1 MNGVEYTIYKRED
14 LESASSFDESF
25 VTFCISTLE
34 FIARQKLGHAY
45 QVPRISASLGTH
57 GVYRC
62 VQVVTQA
69 DGCST
74 ERFLCWAEGGGL
86 VTGTIFMHASNEAH
100 LCNPSPQTYG
110 NFPKMMKGIF
120 STCRVFF
127 SMRLQCS
134 FRHVRD
140 ASNRH
145 HRAIGGLF
153 HRQPSR
159 SASYVNGGYS
169 IRWMLLQR
177 CRNKPILAVRVN
189 MQRVDCLPDG
199 TLLPQDMQIE

>member
-1 MNGVEYTIYKRED
+1 MHAEHPEQPPAPDTPFAEILKTNMNGVEYTIYKRED

-110 NFPKMMKGIF
+110 NFPKVMKGIF
-120 STCRVFF
+120 
-127 SMRLQCS
+127 
-134 FRHVRD
+134 
-140 ASNRH
+140 
-145 HRAIGGLF
+145 
-153 HRQPSR
+153 
-159 SASYVNGGYS
+159 
-169 IRWMLLQR
+169 
-177 CRNKPILAVRVN
+177 
-189 MQRVDCLPDG
+189 
-199 TLLPQDMQIE
+199 

>member
-1 MNGVEYTIYKRED
+1 MDAEHPDQPPAPDTPFAEILKRNMNKVEYTIYKRED
-14 LESASSFDESF
+14 LKSASSFDDSF

-34 FIARQKLGHAY
+34 SIARQDSGHAY

-62 VQVVTQA
+62 VQVVAQA

-74 ERFLCWAEGGGL
+74 ERFLCWAKGGGL
-86 VTGTIFMHASNEAH
+86 VTGTISMHASSEAH
-100 LCNPSPQTYG
+100 LFQPSPGTYG
-110 NFPKMMKGIF
+110 RFPERMKGIF

-145 HRAIGGLF
+145 HRAISGLF
-153 HRQPSR
+153 HR
-159 SASYVNGGYS
+159 
-169 IRWMLLQR
+169 
-177 CRNKPILAVRVN
+177 
-189 MQRVDCLPDG
+189 
-199 TLLPQDMQIE
+199 